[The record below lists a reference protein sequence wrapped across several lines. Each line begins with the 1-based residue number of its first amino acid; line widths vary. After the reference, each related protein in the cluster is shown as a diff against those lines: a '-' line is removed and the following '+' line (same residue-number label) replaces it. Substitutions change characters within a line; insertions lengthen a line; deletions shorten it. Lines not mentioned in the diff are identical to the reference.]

1 MLNVIAAV
9 LLFAGSWWILLRCW
23 RRARYEGG
31 ENRIRVLSSFGDTY
45 DQVFLALVLFGAGVA
60 LLLLLVIP
68 LEWLQW
74 FRGVRP
80 GDP

>member
-1 MLNVIAAV
+1 MLNVVAAG
-9 LLFAGSWWILLRCW
+9 LLFSAAAWILVRCW
-23 RRARYEGG
+23 RRARFEGG
-31 ENRIRVLSSFGDTY
+31 ENRVRVLVSFGDTY
-45 DQVFLALVLFGAGVA
+45 DQVFLALVLFGAGIA